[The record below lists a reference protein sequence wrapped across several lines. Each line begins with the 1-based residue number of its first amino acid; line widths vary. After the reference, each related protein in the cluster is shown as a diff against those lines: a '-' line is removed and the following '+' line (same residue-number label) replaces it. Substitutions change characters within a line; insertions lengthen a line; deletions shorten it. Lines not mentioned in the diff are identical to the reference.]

1 MSHSLFMNFRVDVM
15 GKKEET
21 LQVFLTCIHSLTK
34 IGTSMK
40 MIDLHWLTNAAYGWT
55 YYN

>member
-1 MSHSLFMNFRVDVM
+1 M

-21 LQVFLTCIHSLTK
+21 LQVFLTCILHSLTK

>member
-1 MSHSLFMNFRVDVM
+1 M